1 MNDQVSETR
10 EWVNDWLN
18 KMWMNLYT
26 MHEGIHIVM
35 ETEVNMNKWLAKWIL
50 QDILKSIF

>member
-26 MHEGIHIVM
+26 MREGIHIVM
-35 ETEVNMNKWLAKWIL
+35 ETEVNMNKWLAKRIL
-50 QDILKSIF
+50 QDFLKSIF